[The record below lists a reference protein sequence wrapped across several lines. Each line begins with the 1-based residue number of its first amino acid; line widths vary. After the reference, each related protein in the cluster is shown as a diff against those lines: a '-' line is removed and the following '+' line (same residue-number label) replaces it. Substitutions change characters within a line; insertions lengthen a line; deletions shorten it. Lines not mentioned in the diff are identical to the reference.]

1 MRSVQRA
8 DEEVLWL
15 VHEADVADL
24 WEIVDVP
31 KFDKDG
37 NPVLDKDGNAVMEKI
52 QRPRLMSELP
62 EDLQRVVESVSI
74 DGHAR
79 MVPKVYS
86 KLQANAE
93 LRVLRIDG

>member
-1 MRSVQRA
+1 MRSAQRA

-24 WEIVDVP
+24 WEIVEVPMHEADVADLWEIVEVP

-62 EDLQRVVESVSI
+62 EDLQRVVDSVSI
-74 DGHAR
+74 DG
-79 MVPKVYS
+79 VG
-86 KLQANAE
+86 L
-93 LRVLRIDG
+93 